1 MTEVQG
7 EGGLRPAL
15 LPARLVQL
23 VGAGQL
29 SCVHAIMDSLRGELI
44 GTSPGTAGAVRGAI
58 AEHLPSLSEQV
69 GAVDL
74 VDHQNQD
81 LPLAILLLTH
91 PVLQRGAAP
100 LLLLRTLAAWQ
111 PSDLARLYGMTP
123 ERVRSK
129 LNAGVRRIRILR
141 LEATWPHFREL
152 TWRVKHSI
160 EVIEQL
166 DARGRNRRSRR
177 IARTSLFEY
186 TRGFLEALALNP
198 ITRSP
203 WVVER
208 WWRVRYAETAPLSW
222 RDPGPLTSSGLLST
236 TDLAS

>member
-23 VGAGQL
+23 VGAGRL
-29 SCVHAIMDSLRGELI
+29 SCVHAIMDSLRGEPV
-44 GTSPGTAGAVRGAI
+44 GMYPGTADAVRSAF
-58 AEHLPSLSEQV
+58 AEHLPSLSEHLST
-69 GAVDL
+69 ADL

-81 LPLAILLLTH
+81 LPLALFLLTH

-100 LLLLRTLAAWQ
+100 LLLLRTLAAWR
-111 PSDLARLYGMTP
+111 PSELARLFGMTP
-123 ERVRSK
+123 ARVQGK

-152 TWRVKHSI
+152 TWRVKHSV

-166 DARGRNRRSRR
+166 DVMGRRRRG
-177 IARTSLFEY
+177 AKTSLCEY

-203 WVVER
+203 WVEER
-208 WWRVRYAETAPLSW
+208 WWRVRYADTAPLGLGVPA
-222 RDPGPLTSSGLLST
+222 RPGSSGRFSRT
-236 TDLAS
+236 GLAS

>member
-23 VGAGQL
+23 VGAGRL
-29 SCVHAIMDSLRGELI
+29 SCVHAIMDALRGVPT
-44 GTSPGTAGAVRGAI
+44 GTNAGTFAAVRSAV
-58 AEHLPSLSEQV
+58 AEHLPSLSEHLSS
-69 GAVDL
+69 ADL

-91 PVLQRGAAP
+91 PALQRGAAP
-100 LLLLRTLAAWQ
+100 LLLLRTLAAWR
-111 PSDLARLYGMTP
+111 PSDLARLYGVAP
-123 ERVRSK
+123 ERVQSK
-129 LNAGVRRIRILR
+129 LNAGVRRIRLLR
-141 LEATWPHFREL
+141 LEVTWPHFREL

-166 DARGRNRRSRR
+166 DALGRNRRNRCS
-177 IARTSLFEY
+177 AKTSVCEY
-186 TRGFLEALALNP
+186 ARGFLEALAQNP

-208 WWRVRYAETAPLSW
+208 WWRVRYAETAPVGVGVS
-222 RDPGPLTSSGLLST
+222 RRAASSGLLSPT
-236 TDLAS
+236 NLAS